1 MKILLFTTTYLDL
14 YKPVVESL
22 ERQCHEVSVILD
34 PMLPNDPK
42 FKAQKVSSAD
52 QMHWES
58 SVKDFWLNHSVYES
72 GDYDIF
78 LSLNGISITP
88 EIVSG
93 IKKSNP
99 HIRTV
104 IYAWDGLRYVDFNN
118 LRAEFHECFSFDV
131 DDCTEFSKWQLLPV
145 FHVNEKI
152 GNTYPPKYDLFC
164 IGTNHDN
171 RLEFLSNIKTSIHD
185 QGFKY
190 ILKVVPEKR
199 KAWDYVKMLLISP
212 LRQTVRKTLLFE
224 LGLANRSLK
233 INSPLSIN
241 EYNRYLTESK
251 CIIDDVRHGQGGL
264 SPRFVWAIASGK
276 KVLTTNE
283 RAYRYSFVNQS
294 NTRII
299 DKQYPLLPLDFIS
312 SNDSVRSDMNT
323 LQSLFIDNWVNILLG
338 LIPLPKFSK

>member
-58 SVKDFWLNHSVYES
+58 SVKDFWLNHRVYES

-171 RLEFLSNIKTSIHD
+171 RLEFLSKVESSIHNK
-185 QGFKY
+185 GLKY

-199 KAWDYVKMLLISP
+199 KLWDYIKMLLISP
-212 LRQTVRKTLLFE
+212 FRPSLRKTLFFE
-224 LGLANRSLK
+224 LGLTNRSIK
-233 INSPLSIN
+233 INKPLTIDQ
-241 EYNRYLTESK
+241 YNQYLSESK
-251 CIIDDVRHGQGGL
+251 CIIDDVRNGQGGL
-264 SPRFVWAIASGK
+264 SPRFVWAIACGK
-276 KVLTTNE
+276 KVLTTNDH
-283 RAYRYSFVNQS
+283 AYRYTFVNPG
-294 NTRII
+294 NTQII
-299 DKQYPLLPLDFIS
+299 NKENPSLPFDFIS
-312 SNDSVRSDMNT
+312 NSGSIQSDKSLM
-323 LQSLFIDNWVNILLG
+323 QSLFIDNWVGILLG
-338 LIPLPKFSK
+338 LKPLPKFGE